1 MLITKR
7 PILVQRK
14 KKKYLTDHKLRMP
27 QADVCDG
34 IVRAVF
40 KADVMVSMVIL
51 PPSQIVD

>member
-1 MLITKR
+1 MLITEKTYTGLTEK
-7 PILVQRK
+7 I
-14 KKKYLTDHKLRMP
+14 KYPADHKLRMP